1 MAGSQPA
8 EQKEK
13 TFEIVQQPKQV
24 AETLPSELYVPEY
37 GITVKTD
44 YSDPFVVRYL
54 AGRRGMNIPREN
66 WFGMENLGESR
77 EKIANGIINQIAR
90 GGAAAVAG
98 GAMALY
104 RAGKGLASSA
114 IDMGK
119 RDWELFRLEQEQTG
133 ELVRLQQLRTEGK
146 ISESDYMREKGR
158 LEDRFVI
165 KSKAVHDKF
174 LEADRISAEQIKK
187 LKESNEAWLK
197 STGLAKTGRDGF
209 VYDLAGGMASL
220 AGSIALAA
228 LFKSPAAA
236 GVAFGAITGR
246 EDYEEALENG
256 KSRETAA
263 YLGFWTGAASM
274 FLEKYGVET
283 IMRPLKNAGIIKYAV
298 RSVITEGSEELT
310 QNLADDGIMTM
321 WGGREKEISAIV
333 EEAIL
338 AGVIGGITGG
348 FAGGVRGGFAVYDDT
363 KIQAKEMSDL
373 RRVLGFKAAER
384 ATEGIPEFSET
395 ARTIPAPPVPGE
407 QQKPNAAKEAE
418 NGQQPVSAGTAEESQ
433 PQKENTAEA
442 ATPEEAGNVDNGA
455 FYVKMA
461 YDRAVNDL
469 VSKCGMTQKAAETYI
484 DRAMAQAADVVGNKI
499 PQILEHELDDATLEG
514 QADEIAAEFRKTVEN
529 LGKDRPLSAQFRT
542 ELDGIE
548 QKAKEYA
555 EAQGI
560 NGKRAELY
568 GLLYRQQVSMWHS
581 ITGMSPEYIAERFP
595 VVLQNYNSGANETAE
610 GTAAGKSLEAV
621 NNAGQENQVLD
632 NFDKSAPDNA
642 FVKSRWGN
650 VAHGIITE
658 EIANKAGIKP
668 GEIRVYN
675 SLKEHIER
683 VKSGEKIS
691 RMEQIRQLGYDNP
704 IDFIDDVM
712 ENLSIIQTGSNGSIL
727 LTGKI
732 GLNNTV
738 AIKLEAVNGYYKV
751 TTIMARGR
759 IGNKKTVWE
768 AALPL
773 RDDTR
778 TPGEID
784 STRES
789 IGPNG
794 TISIADK
801 SSKNKS
807 DNATSL
813 YQTAY
818 AGSRVDYDRP
828 SLEAIGSGEG
838 AQVHGWGL
846 YYALNRNIAERYRY
860 KLIDKEASPLGV
872 FIKEFVFENK
882 FYFIKDGKFYESKY
896 YGQNIENSRELS
908 REQYRKKY
916 EEAVKKEDEAKKRD
930 EKKGQVHEV
939 DVPEPPYLLDEDLP
953 INEQSEIVRK
963 AVRGIMNN
971 FPDNYDY
978 SENYDAGSF
987 GSLNG
992 REFYKELMFIAQ
1004 RNGTDD
1010 RTEQKKFASR
1020 TLEKYGI
1027 KGITYDG
1034 RRDGRC
1040 FVIFNPDDIRV
1051 IQKFYQDIAGAA
1063 QGGIDGSGPRGATT
1077 AWPGDPRLLIELFR
1091 SADDST
1097 LPHELAHVFMLNLQR
1112 MRALDPDGRV
1122 GAMLNDLN
1130 EAVGEPAGEM
1140 PGTYSEAQQEK
1151 FARMFERYLAEGNA
1165 PNKKLKRIFVAFKE
1179 WLRDIYRTFKGW
1191 PELSPAAKRLFDK
1204 WLTFD
1209 DVANIPDTEALKEY
1223 GKKTAALK
1231 AVAEAAKESR
1241 DTEADGITVQDVKAV
1256 LNVTRMAR
1264 PEEPEAAKA
1273 YNETLAIADSITES
1287 QAEAENILDSIED
1300 MEYNGARQPDER
1312 DLALIDKAIADIQAI
1327 EDNPDIEIPG
1337 ITDTEEWQPQEEA
1350 EEQPGSETADRPEA
1364 QTVQEEP
1371 KPRKGLPGT
1380 YVHKEENGTYS
1391 LNGTYYVASYYRS
1404 GKIKERRG
1412 WEDVRESG
1420 IIAEGFRTREE
1431 AEDFASRLAEMQEP
1445 LPQSGGARAER
1456 TGLPRRPKH
1465 SQTGQALLEGLGFR
1479 AVKTGRELTKKE
1491 TDRLMNALYD
1501 GVHDLSEILNIPPE
1515 SLSLN
1520 GTLTVKLGA
1529 PKTDIK
1535 PGQGAYYRAKDKTI
1549 IMDSEAGSGR
1559 FAAAWYAAFTDYMK
1573 SPEIRP
1579 EMAEAFREL
1588 EKAIHS
1594 RKRTAEEAR
1603 KEYEAGLK
1611 EIKAAEKAAMDAID
1625 SSDEA
1630 FALYGL
1636 ADMVTSTDEY
1646 IDAYPEPLE
1655 DPVFEPEPRP
1665 YGIDNWIIDEA
1676 TKKAGEKGARLINR
1690 LIEAHNW
1697 EVEYNKTDFGW
1708 EYSRFASDYSTAI
1721 GKTTE
1726 DTKEKDEPSEV
1737 MEEAA
1742 FASYIYNRL
1751 LERGGRN
1758 TFLTRPEGGKT
1769 FNVRRAV
1776 AERINT
1782 EAKQGEAGDPYA
1794 YPYPVG
1800 RERQAIFNAFDKVFS
1815 TLKYETTES
1824 GKVRLYQERK
1834 ADVERFI
1841 LPEAVRRADERV
1853 EPVAITRYFADRKES
1868 REISIKDVTTVLDS
1882 TVNKNKNGV
1891 KVLKHNNGTNVIL
1904 SNAAVSEMFR
1914 HTSNRDGLNIGGV
1927 LGKEVIV
1934 NLPKIFKNSVT
1945 IAITPDLKNNTDN
1958 NFIYYGNVIES
1969 DEKKFLVKFTIKEI
1983 TKHRKLLTEIE
1994 IEENGNKDLAAY
2006 DVKVTNKKALV
2017 GNMSVET
2024 TAFHKSTDYI
2034 VADLIEF
2041 VKLDLEKYLRK
2052 IGADNGQT
2060 LYQSAKAAGDDRNLA
2075 VVHNIS
2081 ARAFSKAID
2090 LGGFPVPSI
2099 GIINKDQHFYVGGS
2113 ITLVG
2118 DKRMIDPARS
2128 ENEVYNRDIWSR
2140 TFPAVDYRKPS
2151 SKSLASFRKKYNPYF
2166 ERTQETISS
2175 ILYTAQSSNPAPVIG
2190 EFENALA
2197 AKVAYIETVQ
2207 KEKADIELKDRSL
2220 EQLAE
2225 AMSDRYGIKVDS
2237 QFLEEAEKAYS
2248 LPEEE
2253 KKKAIETA
2261 VIHAFEKIDFSRYGE
2276 DSEEFKAIQ
2285 RENLFDKDGKL
2296 TFRAFDNI
2304 VYSIGKWITG
2314 RGKMTADHWA
2324 LRDVL
2329 DKQIKDNEAYHEWA
2343 VKTVQEDLLG
2353 EPMLRIGRTLKPF
2366 TLENITQAMI
2376 RGTTKNAQDTL
2387 IFGAGKVIAAGAK
2400 RLKSIEEIKSEGKK
2414 LITPEKALE
2423 QQEAVSQIIIDFA
2436 NKVSK
2441 LGNSSSSSVR
2451 VSFETAMR
2459 RGEAAMRALAKIA
2472 ESKKPSA
2479 VALSKA
2485 LDYELGQ
2492 KETYSRELLAEGVK
2506 IADTVRGLARDYFE
2520 AKLQRAVGLDEFTG
2534 AIIPTKGEYDKIA
2547 KKAEQAGYKVVRSDN
2562 QTEAL
2567 KTFEK
2572 SFFQPSK
2579 EPDRFRRED
2588 YAWAFRKTGDNRY
2601 AISKINSV
2609 ISSLMKELQKRKI
2622 DPETK
2627 ERITRTLRSA
2637 IGYKGYLTRVRQ
2649 ARSLVD
2655 GAIRKAS
2662 GLENTLT
2669 EMRPKPV
2676 LTEETAAEIIQVRY
2690 DPEKQAEIDR
2700 KAGVQTWWEELR
2712 ERYFTDPLTK
2722 VARSVSDRAGKIS
2735 PRLKLAFREFARNFN
2750 MQRTAHVKAIEPFL
2764 KAYHAM
2770 EDNDKPIF
2778 DWAAFNGDTE
2788 TIERLKKKYENLAP
2802 ALETYRNVLNE
2813 IYVQAAEAGFEVGYI
2828 QDYFPRKV
2836 KNPEALITL
2845 IKKTDEW
2852 TYIERWLKQQLKVKD
2867 PDGWIN
2873 AKEHQEVIAD
2883 MISRHLHTTGFAG
2896 QGGTSKP
2903 GNIKK
2908 RRIFEVTPEMMRYY
2922 YDSAESAVM
2931 YAAEMDRAIQ
2941 ARKFF
2946 GYDLQHE
2953 EESISMVITDII
2965 EDRKAAKAKD
2975 PSVKLLTKKEER
2987 ELFRDIQSVMH
2998 PIGPNNAFQNIK
3010 TWGYM
3015 FTLVSPISTITQL
3028 EDLSVSFAENGI
3040 GRTLESATGKKITL
3054 EDIGVEIYDPDINSL
3069 TGINKYLNTALKA
3082 TGFSKMDRFGKETFI
3097 LSDFKKRAEQV
3108 RKDRK
3113 GFIEECEM
3121 YGYEAG
3127 RIKNMIAAFEK
3138 GDANALNDD
3147 AKSLL
3152 FYDLAEVQPID
3163 MAEMPE
3169 MYLRGENWRIAYA
3182 LKTFTLKRL
3191 NYLIEKSRR
3200 YAVQGRKLW
3209 DNGNRDAAMQEW
3221 IKGIKTMTWTMFLL
3235 VTAGASMDWLKDL
3248 IMGRQ
3253 TDIPSVVVD
3262 NILKQASFNRWEVKR
3277 VAQEGFMD
3285 VIVAKTYPVMG
3296 VMLQDILTDW
3306 QRIYNGSLEMK
3317 DMRIWNNIPIVG
3329 RFYYWWFGGG
3339 KLLTEKQKEKEAR
3352 KSRTGNRR
3360 RKERK
3365 DR

>member
-13 TFEIVQQPKQV
+13 TFEIVQQPKQA
-24 AETLPSELYVPEY
+24 AEVLPSELYIPEY
-37 GITVKTD
+37 DITVKTD

-54 AGRRGMNIPREN
+54 AGRSGMNIPREN

-77 EKIANGIINQIAR
+77 EKIANGIINQTAR

-187 LKESNEAWLK
+187 LKESNEVWLK

-298 RSVITEGSEELT
+298 RSVITEGSEELM

-373 RRVLGFKAAER
+373 RRVLNFKAAER

-407 QQKPNAAKEAE
+407 QKPNVKAE
-418 NGQQPVSAGTAEESQ
+418 NGQQPVSAGTAEEPQ

-442 ATPEEAGNVDNGA
+442 ATPEEAGNVNNGA

-548 QKAKEYA
+548 KKAKEYA

-610 GTAAGKSLEAV
+610 GTAAGKSPEA
-621 NNAGQENQVLD
+621 G
-632 NFDKSAPDNA
+632 
-642 FVKSRWGN
+642 
-650 VAHGIITE
+650 TE
-658 EIANKAGIKP
+658 ENKQGRTLNQPPYNETGSFGKTIKQFFGVSGRTDAEIYADIHGKIRNPKVANNTRISLGYVPDIYVALGLIKDKDLKASKLTFRKAYGLITQAELIANKDLHNHNVP
-668 GEIRVYN
+668 
-675 SLKEHIER
+675 
-683 VKSGEKIS
+683 
-691 RMEQIRQLGYDNP
+691 
-704 IDFIDDVM
+704 DDVIKKIGSLIADPLLIM
-712 ENLSIIQTGSNGSIL
+712 DSKKHPGRIMAVVQDFVVDKKTNAVIPPIVIIISPSKRGHGYSFVPTAYDKNNLINLISWADSKKKIYYISDKKIALNRIAYGNKSQLPSMLHGLSQSTLLSNSIPSKEDIVKRFG
-727 LTGKI
+727 LTG
-732 GLNNTV
+732 NN
-738 AIKLEAVNGYYKV
+738 G
-751 TTIMARGR
+751 
-759 IGNKKTVWE
+759 
-768 AALPL
+768 
-773 RDDTR
+773 
-778 TPGEID
+778 
-784 STRES
+784 
-789 IGPNG
+789 
-794 TISIADK
+794 
-801 SSKNKS
+801 
-807 DNATSL
+807 TSL

-818 AGSRVDYDRP
+818 AGSRTDYDRP
-828 SLEAIGSGEG
+828 ALEAIGTGEG
-838 AQVHGWGL
+838 NQVHGWGL
-846 YYALNRNIAERYRY
+846 YYALNRDVAEGYRERSYSKY
-860 KLIDKEASPLGV
+860 KRTYIQSLDQEFNELRANGKPFLEVYDVDVSRDLMETLLHKPYGVIEKELENRINRWQDRLNDKEYQFKDYAKGKIEAYTKLKNDLHEYGTAL
-872 FIKEFVFENK
+872 IKQ
-882 FYFIKDGKFYESKY
+882 DT
-896 YGQNIENSRELS
+896 
-908 REQYRKKY
+908 
-916 EEAVKKEDEAKKRD
+916 
-930 EKKGQVHEV
+930 GQVHEV
-939 DVPEPPYLLDEDLP
+939 DIPENPYLIDEDLP
-953 INEQSEIVRK
+953 INEQSEIVRR
-963 AVRGIMNN
+963 AVRSIMNDY
-971 FPDNYDY
+971 PDNYDY

-1010 RTEQKKFASR
+1010 RTEQKKYASR

-1027 KGITYDG
+1027 KGIAYDG
-1034 RRDGRC
+1034 RRDGPC
-1040 FVIFNPDDIRV
+1040 VVIFNPDDVKV

-1122 GAMLNDLN
+1122 GTMLNDLN

-1209 DVANIPDTEALKEY
+1209 DVANIPGTEALKEY
-1223 GKKTAALK
+1223 REKTNALK
-1231 AVAEAAKESR
+1231 EVAEAAKESR
-1241 DTEADGITVQDVKAV
+1241 DTESDGITVHDVKAV

-1264 PEEPEAAKA
+1264 PEEPEAVKA

-1312 DLALIDKAIADIQAI
+1312 DLALIDKAIEQIEAI
-1327 EDNPDIEIPG
+1327 AAGKDPAEFGHYEVYPG
-1337 ITDTEEWQPQEEA
+1337 
-1350 EEQPGSETADRPEA
+1350 R
-1364 QTVQEEP
+1364 
-1371 KPRKGLPGT
+1371 
-1380 YVHKEENGTYS
+1380 NGNEGQS
-1391 LNGTYYVASYYRS
+1391 FHQS
-1404 GKIKERRG
+1404 GK
-1412 WEDVRESG
+1412 ED
-1420 IIAEGFRTREE
+1420 A
-1431 AEDFASRLAEMQEP
+1431 
-1445 LPQSGGARAER
+1445 
-1456 TGLPRRPKH
+1456 
-1465 SQTGQALLEGLGFR
+1465 
-1479 AVKTGRELTKKE
+1479 
-1491 TDRLMNALYD
+1491 N
-1501 GVHDLSEILNIPPE
+1501 
-1515 SLSLN
+1515 
-1520 GTLTVKLGA
+1520 
-1529 PKTDIK
+1529 
-1535 PGQGAYYRAKDKTI
+1535 
-1549 IMDSEAGSGR
+1549 
-1559 FAAAWYAAFTDYMK
+1559 
-1573 SPEIRP
+1573 
-1579 EMAEAFREL
+1579 
-1588 EKAIHS
+1588 
-1594 RKRTAEEAR
+1594 
-1603 KEYEAGLK
+1603 
-1611 EIKAAEKAAMDAID
+1611 
-1625 SSDEA
+1625 
-1630 FALYGL
+1630 
-1636 ADMVTSTDEY
+1636 
-1646 IDAYPEPLE
+1646 
-1655 DPVFEPEPRP
+1655 
-1665 YGIDNWIIDEA
+1665 
-1676 TKKAGEKGARLINR
+1676 
-1690 LIEAHNW
+1690 
-1697 EVEYNKTDFGW
+1697 
-1708 EYSRFASDYSTAI
+1708 
-1721 GKTTE
+1721 
-1726 DTKEKDEPSEV
+1726 
-1737 MEEAA
+1737 
-1742 FASYIYNRL
+1742 
-1751 LERGGRN
+1751 
-1758 TFLTRPEGGKT
+1758 
-1769 FNVRRAV
+1769 
-1776 AERINT
+1776 
-1782 EAKQGEAGDPYA
+1782 
-1794 YPYPVG
+1794 
-1800 RERQAIFNAFDKVFS
+1800 
-1815 TLKYETTES
+1815 
-1824 GKVRLYQERK
+1824 
-1834 ADVERFI
+1834 RFI
-1841 LPEAVRRADERV
+1841 LPEALGRANERI
-1853 EPVAITRYFADRKES
+1853 EPVAIKRHFADRKES
-1868 REISIKDVTTVLDS
+1868 REISIDDVT
-1882 TVNKNKNGV
+1882 
-1891 KVLKHNNGTNVIL
+1891 KVLLSSVEKNDNGFNVLRHSSGLTVTL
-1904 SNAAVSEMFR
+1904 SNNAIGEMF
-1914 HTSNRDGLNIGGV
+1914 HNTSKRNNLNIGGIV
-1927 LGKEVIV
+1927 GKEVIA
-1934 NLPKIFKNSVT
+1934 NLPSVFKNSVF
-1945 IAITPDLKNNTDN
+1945 IAETPDLKRHTKNS
-1958 NFIYYGNVIES
+1958 FLYFGNVIKS
-1969 DEKKFLVKFTIKEI
+1969 GNDSFIVKITVKKLDNKRAFLTA
-1983 TKHRKLLTEIE
+1983 IE
-1994 IEENGNKDLAAY
+1994 LERNAGIDLSAY
-2006 DVKVTNKKALV
+2006 DVKVTNKKTLA
-2017 GNMSVET
+2017 GNMSVHSKS
-2024 TAFHKSTDYI
+2024 TAFRKGTDYI
-2034 VADLIEF
+2034 VADLIDF
-2041 VKLDLEKYLRK
+2041 IKFDLEKYLNK
-2052 IGADNGQT
+2052 NASGSQT
-2060 LYQSAKAAGDDRNLA
+2060 LYQLAKAEDLGTDDKGNRQVSLNG
-2075 VVHNIS
+2075 VVFKNTPRHDIS
-2081 ARAFSKAID
+2081 ASEMGNYSAWGRSPRAGKAYADGLVDEYSVDYEIERLFPNTSAEQRKYIKQLAYSEYHHSDISEREDKKLKFYDLTGRRFFDSEGNFINPID
-2090 LGGFPVPSI
+2090 YANRKIEEAKAEKQREQERQRKLQELSERNTPDYIAVPS
-2099 GIINKDQHFYVGGS
+2099 
-2113 ITLVG
+2113 
-2118 DKRMIDPARS
+2118 
-2128 ENEVYNRDIWSR
+2128 
-2140 TFPAVDYRKPS
+2140 
-2151 SKSLASFRKKYNPYF
+2151 
-2166 ERTQETISS
+2166 
-2175 ILYTAQSSNPAPVIG
+2175 
-2190 EFENALA
+2190 
-2197 AKVAYIETVQ
+2197 
-2207 KEKADIELKDRSL
+2207 
-2220 EQLAE
+2220 
-2225 AMSDRYGIKVDS
+2225 
-2237 QFLEEAEKAYS
+2237 
-2248 LPEEE
+2248 
-2253 KKKAIETA
+2253 
-2261 VIHAFEKIDFSRYGE
+2261 
-2276 DSEEFKAIQ
+2276 
-2285 RENLFDKDGKL
+2285 ENLVKEFTGDYEINGKVVKGLLFKRCREPYASYFNIYKDGKL
-2296 TFRAFDNI
+2296 IKRRVGIWRGAYNGITNLKFPEKYARIAETIIENEKYNQEETKKKLTEI
-2304 VYSIGKWITG
+2304 YSENKDV
-2314 RGKMTADHWA
+2314 ADFVRQ
-2324 LRDVL
+2324 LKLKGYETSKSGNLYVSVEKPLSNDVKEGTRRL
-2329 DKQIKDNEAYHEWA
+2329 AQTIYGHILQEFSDGSWNDIAEVESYPLNYHL
-2343 VKTVQEDLLG
+2343 EDILT
-2353 EPMLRIGRTLKPF
+2353 EKKKR
-2366 TLENITQAMI
+2366 NN
-2376 RGTTKNAQDTL
+2376 GTTFYQSV
-2387 IFGAGKVIAAGAK
+2387 AG
-2400 RLKSIEEIKSEGKK
+2400 
-2414 LITPEKALE
+2414 
-2423 QQEAVSQIIIDFA
+2423 
-2436 NKVSK
+2436 
-2441 LGNSSSSSVR
+2441 
-2451 VSFETAMR
+2451 
-2459 RGEAAMRALAKIA
+2459 GE
-2472 ESKKPSA
+2472 
-2479 VALSKA
+2479 
-2485 LDYELGQ
+2485 
-2492 KETYSRELLAEGVK
+2492 
-2506 IADTVRGLARDYFE
+2506 
-2520 AKLQRAVGLDEFTG
+2520 
-2534 AIIPTKGEYDKIA
+2534 
-2547 KKAEQAGYKVVRSDN
+2547 
-2562 QTEAL
+2562 
-2567 KTFEK
+2567 
-2572 SFFQPSK
+2572 QPSLPTIK
-2579 EPDRFRRED
+2579 GTAGEFRRED
-2588 YAWAFRKTGDNRY
+2588 YAWAFRKDGDTKNAIGNAY
-2601 AISKINSV
+2601 AIAKINSV
-2609 ISSLMKELQKRKI
+2609 IKSLINELQKRKI

-2627 ERITRTLRSA
+2627 ERIKRTLRSA

-2655 GAIRKAS
+2655 EAINKTR
-2662 GLENTLT
+2662 GFDIFPRT
-2669 EMRPKPV
+2669 EKKPV
-2676 LTEETAAEIIQVRY
+2676 LTEEKAAETIQVRY

-2700 KAGVQTWWEELR
+2700 RAGAQTEWEE
-2712 ERYFTDPLTK
+2712 FKGNIKNTLTK
-2722 VARSVSDRAGKIS
+2722 VGRSVSDRAGKIS
-2735 PRLKLAFREFARNFN
+2735 PRLKLAFRDFARSFN

-2788 TIERLKKKYENLAP
+2788 TIESLKKKYENLAP

-2845 IKKTDEW
+2845 IKNTDEW
-2852 TYIERWLKQQLKVKD
+2852 TYIERWLKQQLKVND

-2873 AKEHQEVIAD
+2873 AREHQEVIAD
-2883 MISRHLHTTGFAG
+2883 MISTVFGG
-2896 QGGTSKP
+2896 QGGTGKP

-2908 RRIFEVTPEMMRYY
+2908 RRIFEVTPKMMRYY
-2922 YDSAESAVM
+2922 YDSAEAAVM

-2953 EESISMVITDII
+2953 EESISMVIADII

-2975 PSVKLLTKKEER
+2975 PNVKLLTQKEAD
-2987 ELFRDIQSVMH
+2987 ELFRNIQSVMH
-2998 PIGPNNAFQNIK
+2998 PIGPDSYGRSIK

-3069 TGINKYLNTALKA
+3069 TGINKYLNTGLKV

-3097 LSDFKKRAEQV
+3097 LSDFKKRTEQV
-3108 RKDRK
+3108 KKDRK

-3169 MYLRGENWRIAYA
+3169 MYLRGGNWRIAYA

-3209 DNGNRDAAMQEW
+3209 DKGDKNAAMEEW
-3221 IKGIKTMTWTMFLL
+3221 IKGIRTMTWTMFLL

-3296 VMLQDILTDW
+3296 VMLQDILTDS
-3306 QRIYNGSLEMK
+3306 QRIYKGSLEMK

-3352 KSRTGNRR
+3352 KNRTGNRR